1 MKVYLNFINKSI
13 IVGCDA
19 IGINA
24 RISFK
29 GISDYQFEILG
40 AELYKTYYLRSPDR
54 SDVTVAKYKIHALQS
69 IRSFV
74 ETATDKLRERGV
86 SVRPNS
92 ANILFNTVYET
103 YYKARHEIND
113 INHLTRATDHY
124 CEYDYPLT
132 K

>member
-1 MKVYLNFINKSI
+1 MKVYLNFINKNI

-69 IRSFV
+69 VRSFV

-92 ANILFNTVYET
+92 ANILFNTTYET
-103 YYKARHEIND
+103 YYKARHEINE
-113 INHLTRATDHY
+113 INDLSRNISKECD
-124 CEYDYPLT
+124 YDYPLT